1 MRLPRLACI
10 LAVWLAAA
18 MPAMA
23 AEGFNAHLLHPTPFA
38 GRFLT
43 FEDTQTLPQWHWAI
57 GALAGYANAP
67 VEIRQENA
75 RTTGVLDSLLTT
87 DLTGAFSV
95 HDMINF
101 GLHAPVHWFSRG
113 RSFDDLGAAE
123 GYTSRQNR
131 TAMGDMRLT
140 AKVRFW
146 DEGFLPFGLAAI
158 PFVTFPTGDA
168 ERMLGD
174 GRMTW
179 GVTATYE
186 IDAVFVRL
194 GLNGGW
200 HYRGGSKV
208 LGTDVRNAFPLGL
221 GLSRD
226 IIENVNLSLEAH
238 GEIYESADGD
248 DFAGNPV
255 EMDLVGR
262 WEFLPGLR
270 LLAGG
275 GPGLTSGVGSPDFRL
290 FAGVDFH
297 PIPAATPPPST
308 GNLRVVVQDE
318 DDQPLEAE
326 VNIEGPLLRLGNTTQ
341 GEYALAD
348 LPPGTYRVQASRPDY
363 QTGTAEAVHVYAGQ
377 TTTVT
382 VVLQRPSTTLV
393 VSVSDKD
400 NGALLPGQVIFHPG
414 TDHESTADNPTG
426 ELSMPFASGPVA
438 LTAEA
443 KGYEAVMTK
452 ADVVAN
458 TTTTVTIQLRKKI
471 EKIGRI
477 YFEYDSAVLR
487 SESKPVLDDVARQIK
502 QLQSKRVI
510 VEGHCSEEGT
520 DEYNLKLSHRR
531 AEAVRDYLIAHGVDG
546 DILSV
551 MAFGESRPIASNE
564 TEAGREKNRRV
575 EFIIE
580 EE

>member
-18 MPAMA
+18 PALA

-57 GALAGYANAP
+57 GALVDYANAP
-67 VEIRQENA
+67 VEVRRENE

-87 DLTGAFSV
+87 DLTGGFAV
-95 HDMINF
+95 HDLINF
-101 GLHAPVHWFSRG
+101 GVHVPVHWFSRG
-113 RSFDDLGAAE
+113 RSFDDVGAAE

-131 TAMGDMRLT
+131 SAMGDIRLLG
-140 AKVRFW
+140 KFRFW
-146 DEGFLPFGLAAI
+146 DEGFLPFGLSAT
-158 PFVTFPTGDA
+158 PFVTFPTGDS
-168 ERMLGD
+168 ERLLGD
-174 GRMTW
+174 DRMTW
-179 GVTATYE
+179 GITATYE

-208 LGTDVRNAFPLGL
+208 LGTDVRNAFPLGI

-226 IIENVNLSLEAH
+226 IIESVNLSLEAH
-238 GEIYESADGD
+238 GEIYESDDGD

-290 FAGVDFH
+290 LAGVDFH
-297 PIPAATPPPST
+297 PIPAAMPPPST
-308 GNLRVVVQDE
+308 GNLRVIVQDQ
-318 DDQPLEAE
+318 DGQPLEAE

-341 GEYALAD
+341 GTYALAD

-363 QTGTAEAVHVYAGQ
+363 QIGIAEAVHLYAGQ

-382 VVLQRPSTTLV
+382 VVLLRLATTLV
-393 VSVSDKD
+393 VTVTDKET
-400 NGALLPGQVIFHPG
+400 GAPLPGQVIFHPG
-414 TDHESTADNPTG
+414 TDLEFTADNPTG
-426 ELSMPFASGPVA
+426 DLSMPFEPGPTMF
-438 LTAEA
+438 TAEA

-452 ADVVAN
+452 VDVVAN
-458 TTTTVTIQLRKKI
+458 TTTTATVQLRKKI
-471 EKIGRI
+471 EKTGRI
-477 YFEYDSAVLR
+477 FFEFDSAVLR
-487 SESKPVLDDVARQIK
+487 NESKPVLDDVAKQIK
-502 QLQSKRVI
+502 LLACKRVI
-510 VEGHCSEEGT
+510 IEGHCSEEGS

-531 AEAVRDYLIAHGVDG
+531 AETVRDFLVTRGVDG
-546 DILSV
+546 DVLRV